1 MHISFSFSALLRV
14 TMERGSTTSMFQTNI
29 TKELSKC
36 FAFAIR
42 FFFVFSKTYLF
53 LLYYFYFSPVIYL
66 LDMPG
71 NKKKQ

>member
-42 FFFVFSKTYLF
+42 FFFVVSKTYLF
-53 LLYYFYFSPVIYL
+53 FAILFLFFTSHIST
-66 LDMPG
+66 
-71 NKKKQ
+71 